1 MIKLY
6 DKGTSQYLGT
16 ITDEELQFLID
27 NLEEE
32 SLTDVDYYLNKTMLD
47 SLKEEGMSE
56 NLISIIEPAMGDS
69 DEVEI
74 RYQRLKG

>member
-1 MIKLY
+1 MVKLY

-47 SLKEEGMSE
+47 SLKEEGVSE
-56 NLISIIEPAMGDS
+56 NLISIIETAMGDS